1 MTYYNEVPREFSKSI
16 FGNIEKIRSL
26 LDLLDAKAQLR
37 IKVLF
42 SLQVVLSFLEIFGV
56 ILLGAL
62 IASVTSVN
70 SLEEFPRFIQST
82 FDLFNVKDLEK
93 DRLYLTSLI
102 FVLFLAKNS
111 LSLLLSWYTFD
122 FLSRQQMILA
132 RKNVKKLLDV
142 DFAVIKKHD
151 PEFVAYSINDGV
163 DAILIG
169 VLANS
174 IIFSTE
180 VVLLILIFF
189 GLIVLSPTLGIISI
203 LYFLIVAVFLNSIL
217 SKQIQRNA
225 ELYSNAHLEYRTEMS
240 SILKVF
246 REIRIYGKGE
256 FFANRLNLIR
266 LKSVNIIARNNWIS
280 LLPKSILEITML
292 SGILGLLI
300 FSKQS
305 SNPAENL
312 TTVGVFLSAA
322 TRIIPSLL
330 RLQASIF
337 IIRNSIPAA
346 KRGIGFL
353 RILDAGLPLES
364 TIRRDVNLESTTS
377 KSQTDELV
385 EFEKVSFTY
394 LDGSN
399 RIVLDSISIKFA
411 LGERVLLTGPSGSGK
426 STFADLLT
434 GLILPSEGQVT
445 IDGIASRDWIE
456 INFGKIAYLSQDT
469 KLLTGSLKENICIGV
484 PPEEINQD
492 DLKEAIKISQFGAV
506 LERFPKGL
514 ATQVSEGNPQLS
526 GGERQRLGIARTLY
540 SQPKIIIMD
549 EATSSLDGELERGFL
564 KALESFPRSTLIIYV
579 AHRLNAISHF
589 TRIIYLE
596 NGSLVADGSLE
607 QVLEKSNNFQKQY
620 LSFKNM

>member
-1 MTYYNEVPREFSKSI
+1 MSREFSKSI
-16 FGNIEKIRSL
+16 LGNIDRIRALLTL
-26 LDLLDAKAQLR
+26 LDTRAQLR

-42 SLQVVLSFLEIFGV
+42 LLQVVLSFMEILGV

-102 FVLFLAKNS
+102 FTLFLGKNS
-111 LSLLLSWYTFD
+111 LSLLLSWYTFT
-122 FLSRQQMILA
+122 FLSKQQMILA
-132 RKNVKKLLDV
+132 RRNVKKLLNV
-142 DFAVIKKHD
+142 DFAVIKKYD

-180 VVLLILIFF
+180 VVLLLLIFL

-203 LYFLIVAVFLNSIL
+203 LYFLIIAVFLNSIL
-217 SKQIQRNA
+217 SKQIQKNS

-240 SILKVF
+240 SVLKVF

-256 FFANRLNLIR
+256 FFANRLSSIR
-266 LKSVNIIARNNWIS
+266 LKSVNIIARNNWIG
-280 LLPKSILEITML
+280 LLPKSILEVAML
-292 SGILGLLI
+292 FGVLGLLF

-305 SNPAENL
+305 SDSTGNL

-346 KRGIGFL
+346 KRGIAFL
-353 RILDAGLPLES
+353 RVLDAGLPLES
-364 TIRRDVNLESTTS
+364 PTRDVNTQSNTS

-385 EFEKVSFTY
+385 EFDNVSFTY
-394 LDGSN
+394 LDGSDHV
-399 RIVLDSISIKFA
+399 VLDGISIKFA

-434 GLILPSEGQVT
+434 GLILPSQGGVT
-445 IDGIASRDWIE
+445 IDGIASRDWIKN
-456 INFGKIAYLSQDT
+456 NFGKIAYLSQDT
-469 KLLTGSLKENICIGV
+469 KLLTGSLQENICIGV
-484 PPEEINQD
+484 PPEEINQEN
-492 DLKEAIKISQFGAV
+492 LAQAIKISQFGAV
-506 LERFPKGL
+506 PERFPNGL
-514 ATQVSEGNPQLS
+514 ATQVSEENPQLS

-596 NGSLVADGSLE
+596 SGNLIADGSLE

>member
-1 MTYYNEVPREFSKSI
+1 
-16 FGNIEKIRSL
+16 
-26 LDLLDAKAQLR
+26 
-37 IKVLF
+37 
-42 SLQVVLSFLEIFGV
+42 
-56 ILLGAL
+56 
-62 IASVTSVN
+62 
-70 SLEEFPRFIQST
+70 
-82 FDLFNVKDLEK
+82 
-93 DRLYLTSLI
+93 
-102 FVLFLAKNS
+102 
-111 LSLLLSWYTFD
+111 
-122 FLSRQQMILA
+122 
-132 RKNVKKLLDV
+132 
-142 DFAVIKKHD
+142 
-151 PEFVAYSINDGV
+151 
-163 DAILIG
+163 
-169 VLANS
+169 
-174 IIFSTE
+174 
-180 VVLLILIFF
+180 
-189 GLIVLSPTLGIISI
+189 
-203 LYFLIVAVFLNSIL
+203 
-217 SKQIQRNA
+217 
-225 ELYSNAHLEYRTEMS
+225 
-240 SILKVF
+240 
-246 REIRIYGKGE
+246 
-256 FFANRLNLIR
+256 
-266 LKSVNIIARNNWIS
+266 
-280 LLPKSILEITML
+280 
-292 SGILGLLI
+292 
-300 FSKQS
+300 
-305 SNPAENL
+305 
-312 TTVGVFLSAA
+312 
-322 TRIIPSLL
+322 
-330 RLQASIF
+330 LQASIF

>member
-1 MTYYNEVPREFSKSI
+1 VSREFSKSI
-16 FGNIEKIRSL
+16 LGNIDRIRALLTL
-26 LDLLDAKAQLR
+26 LDTRAQLR

-42 SLQVVLSFLEIFGV
+42 LLQVVLSFMEILGV

-102 FVLFLAKNS
+102 FTLFLGKNS
-111 LSLLLSWYTFD
+111 LSLLLSWYTFT
-122 FLSRQQMILA
+122 FLSKQQMILA
-132 RKNVKKLLDV
+132 RRNVKKLLNV
-142 DFAVIKKHD
+142 DFAVIKKYD

-180 VVLLILIFF
+180 VVLLLLIFL

-203 LYFLIVAVFLNSIL
+203 LYFLIIAVFLNSIL
-217 SKQIQRNA
+217 SKQIQKNS

-240 SILKVF
+240 SVLKVF

-256 FFANRLNLIR
+256 FFANRLSSIR
-266 LKSVNIIARNNWIS
+266 LKSVNIIARNNWIG
-280 LLPKSILEITML
+280 LLPKSILEVAML
-292 SGILGLLI
+292 FGVLGLLF

-305 SNPAENL
+305 SDSTGNL

-346 KRGIGFL
+346 KRGIAFL
-353 RILDAGLPLES
+353 RVLDAGLPLES
-364 TIRRDVNLESTTS
+364 PTRDVNTQSNTS

-385 EFEKVSFTY
+385 EFDNVSFTY
-394 LDGSN
+394 LDGSDHV
-399 RIVLDSISIKFA
+399 VLDGISIKFA

-434 GLILPSEGQVT
+434 GLILPSQGGVT
-445 IDGIASRDWIE
+445 IDGIASRDWIKN
-456 INFGKIAYLSQDT
+456 NFGKIAYLSQDT
-469 KLLTGSLKENICIGV
+469 KLLTGSLQENICIGV
-484 PPEEINQD
+484 PPEEINQEN
-492 DLKEAIKISQFGAV
+492 LAQAIKISQFGAV
-506 LERFPKGL
+506 PERFPNGL
-514 ATQVSEGNPQLS
+514 ATQVSEENPQLS

-596 NGSLVADGSLE
+596 SGNLIADGSLE

>member
-217 SKQIQRNA
+217 SKQIQKNA

-240 SILKVF
+240 SVLKVF
-246 REIRIYGKGE
+246 REIRIYGKGN

-492 DLKEAIKISQFGAV
+492 DLKEAIKISQFGDV